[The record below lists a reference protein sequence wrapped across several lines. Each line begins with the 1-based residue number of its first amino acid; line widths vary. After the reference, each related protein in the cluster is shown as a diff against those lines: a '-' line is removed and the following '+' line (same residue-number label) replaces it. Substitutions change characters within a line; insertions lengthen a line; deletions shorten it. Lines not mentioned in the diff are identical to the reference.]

1 MSRIGKKPVAIPSGV
16 QIALKEANLT
26 VKGPKGE
33 LKQPVVAGVGISIE
47 ADQVLVQSA
56 DESKGARAYQGL
68 MRALL
73 ANMVD
78 GVTKGFEKVL
88 EINGVGYR
96 AELKGNTLNLALGF
110 SHGIEY
116 LLPQGISAEVEKQ
129 TKVIVRGIDKELV
142 GATAAKIRSFRPPE
156 PYKGKGIKYAD
167 ERIIRKAGKT
177 GKK

>member
-1 MSRIGKKPVAIPSGV
+1 MSRIGKKPVAIPNGVKVSLESGTLSV
-16 QIALKEANLT
+16 I
-26 VKGPKGE
+26 GPKGE
-33 LKQPVVAGVGISIE
+33 LKRNLVAGITLDIQ
-47 ADQVLVQSA
+47 ADQILVGSEDQSKA
-56 DESKGARAYQGL
+56 GGAFRGL
-68 MRALL
+68 SRALV

-78 GVTKGFEKVL
+78 GVSKGFQKVL

-96 AELKGNTLNLALGF
+96 AEMKGNVLNLALGY

-116 LLPQGISAEVEKQ
+116 PLPEGITAEVEKQ
-129 TKVIVRGIDKELV
+129 TKITVRGADKELV
-142 GATAAKIRSFRPPE
+142 GATAAKIRSYREPE